1 MKRHKYILIL
11 FFSMLALATRAQVSV
26 KLQAPRQVEVGRQFR
41 VSYVVNTSDVDDL
54 QVGDFEGFRVLYGPS
69 TSSSSSFSM
78 VNGKTTSSSTVT
90 YTYTVVATEEGKFT
104 LPAASVVVKGKTVQS
119 GTAEIEVLPASD
131 GSASGNAQQQ
141 QPSAGGQQGRQ
152 QQESSTGNGKDL
164 YITVT
169 ANKRKIFEQEA
180 VFLTYKLYTLVNIQ
194 QLAGEMPQL
203 DGCHVQEVNAKAQMS
218 LKYERVN
225 GRNYGTA
232 IWRQYV
238 LFPQKTGHLK
248 VPSITFDAQV
258 EVQNTSMDPFDIF
271 FGGGSLSQIV
281 RRSIVTPAIDIEVM
295 PLPTPKPDN
304 FSGAVGQFSLTG
316 SLTPQELEANDAATL
331 RLVISGQGNMKLMKA
346 PQVNFPKDFE
356 VYDPKVDDKTTS
368 TTMGAKGNIIYDYVV
383 VPRHGG
389 KYDIAPVEFS
399 YFDPESSQYKTLKTD
414 PFSIQVAKGKN
425 RSVVASHE
433 QEDLKVL
440 NSDIR
445 YIKMNSL
452 KVSTDASGFFGTAKY
467 WLTYAVLAVLFGLA
481 LIVFYRQAK
490 ERANLSKLRG
500 KKAGKE
506 ASKRLRNAS
515 RLMKSRESN
524 DFYEEVMHALLG
536 YAGDKLNLPVT
547 ELNKENVSNVLT
559 SRGVDEN
566 IVSSYLDVLSECE
579 FARFAQGD
587 SGVTMEK
594 IFEEASDVISKL
606 DAVIRK

>member
-1 MKRHKYILIL
+1 
-11 FFSMLALATRAQVSV
+11 MLSLAVRAQVSV
-26 KLQAPRQVEVGRQFR
+26 KLQAPRQVEAGRQFR
-41 VSYVVNTSDVDDL
+41 VSYVVNASDVEDL
-54 QVGDFEGFRVLYGPS
+54 QVGDFEGLRVLYGPS
-69 TSSSSSFSM
+69 TSTSSSFTM
-78 VNGKTTSSSTVT
+78 ANGKTTSSSTT
-90 YTYTVVATEEGKFT
+90 TFTYTVVATEEGKVT
-104 LPAASVVVKGKTVQS
+104 LPAATVVVKGKTVHS
-119 GTAEIEVLPASD
+119 GTSEIEVLPASD
-131 GSASGNAQQQ
+131 GSASGGAQQQ
-141 QPSAGGQQGRQ
+141 QQQQSAGGQQGRQ
-152 QQESSTGNGKDL
+152 QQEASAGSGKDL

-169 ANKRKIFEQEA
+169 ASKRKIFEQEA
-180 VFLTYKLYTLVNIQ
+180 VLLTYKLYTLVNIQ

-238 LFPQKTGHLK
+238 LFPQKTGRLK

-316 SLTPQELEANDAATL
+316 SLTPQELDANDAATL

-346 PQVNFPKDFE
+346 PQVDFPKDFE
-356 VYDPKVDDKTTS
+356 VYDPKMEDKTTS
-368 TTMGAKGNIIYDYVV
+368 TTTGAKGNVIYDYVV

-389 KYDIAPVEFS
+389 KYEIAPVEFS
-399 YFDPESSQYKTLKTD
+399 YFDPESSEYKTLKTD
-414 PFSIQVAKGKN
+414 SFSIQVAKGKN
-425 RSVVASHE
+425 RSTVASHE

-440 NSDIR
+440 NDDIR
-445 YIKMNSL
+445 YIKMSGL
-452 KVSTDASGFFGTAKY
+452 KASADASGFFGTTKY
-467 WLTYAVLAVLFGLA
+467 WLTYAILAVLFGLA
-481 LIVFYRQAK
+481 LIIFYRQAK
-490 ERANLSKLRG
+490 ERANQSKLRG

-506 ASKRLRNAS
+506 ATKRLRNAA
-515 RLMKSRESN
+515 RLMKAKESN
-524 DFYEEVMHALLG
+524 AFYEEVMHALLG

-559 SRGVDEN
+559 GRGVDES
-566 IVSSYLDVLSECE
+566 IVGSYLDVLSECE
-579 FARFAQGD
+579 FARYAQGN

-594 IFEEASDVISKL
+594 VFEEASDVISKL